1 MAIVAVI
8 LVIAGVVLMFSVS
21 AILGSILYVAAFL
34 YSLYVL
40 RPKIL
45 VDGQLSVEGFTN
57 ALKSKDFLNETLYAF
72 VIASAIIVI
81 PIALYCW
88 IWLDSK
94 REVEAISEMYQYIL
108 LMK

>member
-8 LVIAGVVLMFSVS
+8 VVIVSVVLMFSVS

-45 VDGQLSVEGFTN
+45 VDGQISVEGFTQCAQVERLPERN
-57 ALKSKDFLNETLYAF
+57 PVCPRDRFCDHRDPHRPVL
-72 VIASAIIVI
+72 
-81 PIALYCW
+81 
-88 IWLDSK
+88 LDL
-94 REVEAISEMYQYIL
+94 AGFQA
-108 LMK
+108 